1 MVDLGTKVNQQPR
14 ILQTQRRWWI
24 YEKWDPLLTND
35 KVKYSPVWIF
45 YLIICQLF
53 YLIMSIGYDM
63 RKMMMMSKTSE
74 FPIDVFEISYHFG
87 SVKNFWTCSEGEI
100 HYIVKICLGWSS
112 PKSFG
117 APKIKLDLRNI
128 YWECRSLGHKC
139 SFCFSR
145 NW

>member
-1 MVDLGTKVNQQPR
+1 MELNCHLVVDLETKVSNPR
-14 ILQTQRRWWI
+14 ILGNQRI
-24 YEKWDPLLTND
+24 ND
-35 KVKYSPVWIF
+35 KVKYSPVWI

-63 RKMMMMSKTSE
+63 RKMSLMSKTSE
-74 FPIDVFEISYHFG
+74 FPIDVFEISFHFG
-87 SVKNFWTCSEGEI
+87 SFKTFWTCSEGEI

-117 APKIKLDLRNI
+117 APKIKLDLQNI